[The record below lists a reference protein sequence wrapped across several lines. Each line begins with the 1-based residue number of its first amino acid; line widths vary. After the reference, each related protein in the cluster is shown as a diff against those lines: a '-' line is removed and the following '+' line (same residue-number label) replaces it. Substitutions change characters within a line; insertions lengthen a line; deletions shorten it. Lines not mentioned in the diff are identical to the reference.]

1 MPIAKGKYKMGSISR
16 QTGFSPMLLRA
27 WERRHGLLEPERGDG
42 GHRLYTEEDLQVLY
56 RVKEL
61 IESGRSIGEIAL
73 IGRET
78 LLAQGTAPR
87 FSQSSADPEYQAGGH
102 GAAASAPPFEPQFEA
117 FGKSIVEAAI
127 ELDRTQ
133 LDRILDEA
141 FARFAPDAVLHGL
154 ITPSAHEIG
163 RLWMAGDLN
172 VANEHMASD
181 VFVRRVAK
189 LLESASMGL
198 QQSPAVLCG
207 CFPDENHYLGPMI
220 LAYELAR
227 HGVRVDHI
235 IGPLPFEDLEQAIKV
250 RRPRG
255 TLLSVTRTALFQ
267 THRPRLIELVRRHRD
282 ATRFVIGGQGSPDVD
297 SELTHLGVELWDSR
311 LEIEKLKHR
320 IGV

>member
-1 MPIAKGKYKMGSISR
+1 MSIAKGKYKMGSISR

-27 WERRHGLLEPERGDG
+27 WERRHGLLEPERGGG
-42 GHRLYTEEDLQVLY
+42 GHRLYTEDDLQVLY

-78 LLAQGTAPR
+78 LLAQGAAPR
-87 FSQSSADPEYQAGGH
+87 FSHSVANLEGGPAGH
-102 GAAASAPPFEPQFEA
+102 DASAPPPA
-117 FGKSIVEAAI
+117 FGPEFESSGRSIVEAAVK
-127 ELDRTQ
+127 LDRTQ

-141 FARFAPDAVLHGL
+141 FARFAPHAVLQGL

-163 RLWMAGDLN
+163 RLWMSGELN

-181 VFVRRVAK
+181 AFVQRVAK

-198 QQSPAVLCG
+198 QQAPSVLCG

-220 LAYELAR
+220 LAYELTR

-235 IGPLPFEDLEQAIKV
+235 IGPLPFEDLEQAIEA

-255 TLLSVTRTALFQ
+255 TLLSVARTALFQ
-267 THRPRLIELVRRHRD
+267 THRPRLIESVRRHRD
-282 ATRFVIGGQGSPDVD
+282 KTRFVIGGQGAPNADP
-297 SELTHLGVELWDSR
+297 ELTRLGVELWDSR
-311 LEIEKLKHR
+311 LEIEKLKQR
-320 IGV
+320 IGL